1 MASDNIE
8 CILKILE
15 KYGSVSTMQI
25 IQHANSP
32 ALKELCSGCKS
43 GTDVITA
50 GRRLEREGRV
60 EKTIGKGGY
69 IWSMTAQF

>member
-1 MASDNIE
+1 MASNNIK

-15 KYGSVSTMQI
+15 KYGPVSTLEI

-32 ALKELCSGCKS
+32 ALRDLCSGCKS
-43 GTDVITA
+43 GTEVIAA

-69 IWSMTAQF
+69 IWSKTTQF